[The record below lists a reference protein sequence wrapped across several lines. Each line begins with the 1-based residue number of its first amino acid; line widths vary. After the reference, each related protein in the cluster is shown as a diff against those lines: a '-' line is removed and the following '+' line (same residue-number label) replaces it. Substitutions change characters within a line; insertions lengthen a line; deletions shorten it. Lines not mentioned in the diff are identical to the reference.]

1 VSVLRRD
8 EQSPTSG
15 APSIAGRL
23 SRSGGDRGR
32 RLWRQR
38 RLGRPGEVLRLLSS
52 SVAAAA

>member
-1 VSVLRRD
+1 VLRRD

>member
-1 VSVLRRD
+1 VLRRD

-15 APSIAGRL
+15 APSIVAGRL